1 MCCRLHLIT
10 ILFAVVFASPV
21 RASSPRHFNV
31 VMIVAD
37 DLGLQLGCYG
47 ERTIQTP
54 HIDRLAADGVRFT
67 NAFCTTASCS
77 PSRSVILTG
86 TYSHATGQY
95 GLEHAAHH
103 FRSHE
108 NLKSLPVLL
117 SEARYRTCSIGKVH
131 VGPKE
136 VYAFGTYAN
145 ERIQGGR
152 NPVRMAENARRFIEA
167 EPSRPFFIYFC
178 PTDPHRSGPGQFAN
192 GRGGQSP
199 HPGVKPVA
207 YEPSK
212 IALPTWLPDQPEARQ
227 EWAEYFQSI
236 SRVDQGVG
244 ALVEALQATKHWED
258 TLVLFLSDN
267 GPPFPGAK
275 TTLYEPG
282 VRLPLIIRD
291 PTRSKQGEACDA
303 MASGVDLTPTILDYT
318 AVAVPKAIQG
328 RSLKSAIASAASSNA
343 VSAFNEVYF
352 SHSFH
357 EVTMYYPMRGVRD
370 RRYKYI
376 LNLAHPLPFPF
387 ASDLFDSLTWQG
399 VLRRGDKMYGRRPVE
414 QYVQRPRQELYD
426 IMEDPHELK
435 NLAGDPVHAEM
446 LKRMHEKLVAWQKR
460 TADPWLIKYSHE

>member
-1 MCCRLHLIT
+1 MRLSI
-10 ILFAVVFASPV
+10 VVGWIIWLSISVTAASAEPV
-21 RASSPRHFNV
+21 RRLNV

-54 HIDRLAADGVRFT
+54 HIDRLAAESVRFT

-86 TYSHATGQY
+86 MYSHANGQY
-95 GLEHAAHH
+95 GLEHATHH

-108 NLKSLPVLL
+108 NIKSLSVLL
-117 SEARYRTCSIGKVH
+117 AEAGYRTCSIGKVH

-136 VYAFGTYAN
+136 VYAFGAYAN

-167 EPSRPFFIYFC
+167 DPARPFFIYFC

-192 GRGGQSP
+192 GRSGQNP
-199 HPGVKPVA
+199 HPGVTPVV
-207 YEPSK
+207 YDPSK
-212 IALPTWLPDQPEARQ
+212 IALPAWLPDVPEARR

-236 SRVDQGVG
+236 SRFDQGVG
-244 ALVEALQATKHWED
+244 AMIETLRATKHWED
-258 TLVLFLSDN
+258 TLVLVLSDN

-282 VRLPLIIRD
+282 VRLPLIVRD
-291 PTRSKQGEACDA
+291 PKRNGQGDTLGA
-303 MASGVDLTPTILDYT
+303 MASWVDLAPTVLDY
-318 AVAVPKAIQG
+318 AGVASVKSIQG
-328 RSLKSAIASAASSNA
+328 RSLKADISEATGNPASATDRQ
-343 VSAFNEVYF
+343 VYF
-352 SHSFH
+352 SHTFH

-370 RRYKYI
+370 ERYKYI

-387 ASDLFDSLTWQG
+387 ASDLFGSLTWQG
-399 VLRRGDKMYGRRPVE
+399 VLARGDELYGRRPVR
-414 QYVQRPRQELYD
+414 QYVERPRQELYD
-426 IMEDPHELK
+426 LAHDPHEVK
-435 NLAGDPVHAEM
+435 NLAADPAFADR
-446 LKRMHEKLVAWQKR
+446 LKRMHESLVAWQKR
-460 TADPWLIKYSHE
+460 TADPWIIKYQHE

>member
-1 MCCRLHLIT
+1 MRSWFCFLAALLGVFTGRISAAPPRLNI
-10 ILFAVVFASPV
+10 
-21 RASSPRHFNV
+21 

-86 TYSHATGQY
+86 MYSHANGQY

-108 NLKSLPVLL
+108 YLKSLPVLL
-117 SEARYRTCSIGKVH
+117 AEAGYRTCSIGKVH
-131 VGPKE
+131 VGPKD
-136 VYAFGTYAN
+136 VYAFGAYAN

-167 EPSRPFFIYFC
+167 DPARPFFIYFC

-192 GRGGQSP
+192 GRGGQNP
-199 HPGVKPVA
+199 HPGVKPVT

-212 IALPTWLPDQPEARQ
+212 VALPPWLPDQPEARQ

-236 SRVDQGVG
+236 SRFDQGVG
-244 ALVEALQATKHWED
+244 AMVETLKATKNWDD
-258 TLVLFLSDN
+258 TLVLCLSDN

-282 VRLPLIIRD
+282 VRLPLIVRD
-291 PTRSKQGEACDA
+291 PTRGKQGQTCDA
-303 MASGVDLTPTILDYT
+303 MASWVDLTQTVLDY
-318 AVAVPKAIQG
+318 AAAPVPKNVQG
-328 RSLKSAIASAASSNA
+328 RSLKRAIAGEAAEA
-343 VSAFNEVYF
+343 LDEVFF
-352 SHSFH
+352 SHTFH

-387 ASDLFDSLTWQG
+387 ASDLFGSLTWQG
-399 VLRRGDKMYGRRPVE
+399 VLKRGDKMYGLRPVE

-426 IMEDPHELK
+426 ITDDPHELK
-435 NLAGDPVHAEM
+435 NLAGDSKHAAT
-446 LKRMHEKLVAWQKR
+446 LARMHDKLVAWQKR
-460 TADPWLIKYSHE
+460 TADPWLIKYEHE